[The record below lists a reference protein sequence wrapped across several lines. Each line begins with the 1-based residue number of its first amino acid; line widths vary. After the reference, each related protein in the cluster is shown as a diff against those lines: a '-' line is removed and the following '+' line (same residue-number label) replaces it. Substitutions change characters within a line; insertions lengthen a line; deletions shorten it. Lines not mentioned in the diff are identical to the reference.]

1 MKRVVKEILIGA
13 VAAICFLSASC
24 SKSESSIEQVL
35 ERANAE
41 YKMRNLSE
49 AMDAA
54 IEAID
59 KAGSSGADSLKAA
72 ALYLAANIA
81 MMNMEDSLSWVYAE
95 EAHNL
100 AISSNLPLHRCQV
113 LLLKGKLC
121 NYACIS
127 EANNRNEE
135 GLKYLQH
142 AIAIAKEYDYNAET
156 AQAYYVSADIL
167 INMNRWNDSD
177 LDLDIYD
184 RAGDFIAVGDSL
196 LAKYPGVASPNIS
209 VHIRYFR
216 QGNRYAEAIGYCK
229 SVIQATSGTDYLTLF
244 QVYDHLTQ
252 LQCIVGDLQGAAESH
267 GLCAYYTQLY
277 MKQSAENRITQM
289 KEKYEAQLQGQVIRR
304 RGIWIAVLL
313 ALLLL
318 SAAMLIMLTRRS
330 YMLRTREVDLTK
342 ALIQRDKLLAI
353 ARSSVDGKE
362 NAVEVEKIV
371 SEDLQR
377 PLIKLT
383 SRELEI
389 ARLAGQ
395 GLMNKEIA
403 AILSI
408 SPMTVGVH
416 KNNLYRKLGVSNN
429 IELLRYLQEVGL

>member
-13 VAAICFLSASC
+13 VAAVCFLPASC

-41 YKMRNLSE
+41 YKMRNLPE

-95 EAHNL
+95 EAQNL
-100 AISSNLPLHRCQV
+100 AISSNLPLQRCQV

-135 GLKYLQH
+135 GLKYLQQ

-177 LDLDIYD
+177 LDLDIYE

-196 LAKYPGVASPNIS
+196 LAKYPGVVSPNIS

-216 QGNRYAEAIGYCK
+216 QGKRYAEAIGYCK

-277 MKQSAENRITQM
+277 VKQSAENRITQM

-330 YMLRTREVDLTK
+330 YMLRTREADLTK

-416 KNNLYRKLGVSNN
+416 KNNLYRKLGVSNKK
-429 IELLRYLQEVGL
+429 LLRNL

>member
-13 VAAICFLSASC
+13 VAVICFLSASC

-41 YKMRNLSE
+41 YKMRNLPE

-54 IEAID
+54 REAID

-100 AISSNLPLHRCQV
+100 AISSNLPLQRCQV

-135 GLKYLQH
+135 GLKYLQQ

-177 LDLDIYD
+177 LDLDIYE

-196 LAKYPGVASPNIS
+196 LAKYPGVVSPNIS

-216 QGNRYAEAIGYCK
+216 QGKRYAEAIGY
-229 SVIQATSGTDYLTLF
+229 
-244 QVYDHLTQ
+244 
-252 LQCIVGDLQGAAESH
+252 
-267 GLCAYYTQLY
+267 
-277 MKQSAENRITQM
+277 
-289 KEKYEAQLQGQVIRR
+289 
-304 RGIWIAVLL
+304 
-313 ALLLL
+313 
-318 SAAMLIMLTRRS
+318 
-330 YMLRTREVDLTK
+330 
-342 ALIQRDKLLAI
+342 
-353 ARSSVDGKE
+353 
-362 NAVEVEKIV
+362 
-371 SEDLQR
+371 
-377 PLIKLT
+377 
-383 SRELEI
+383 
-389 ARLAGQ
+389 
-395 GLMNKEIA
+395 
-403 AILSI
+403 
-408 SPMTVGVH
+408 
-416 KNNLYRKLGVSNN
+416 
-429 IELLRYLQEVGL
+429 

>member
-13 VAAICFLSASC
+13 VAAICFLPASC

-41 YKMRNLSE
+41 YNMRNLPE

-54 IEAID
+54 REAID

-81 MMNMEDSLSWVYAE
+81 MRNMEDSLSWVYAE
-95 EAHNL
+95 EAYNL
-100 AISSNLPLHRCQV
+100 AISSNLPLQRCQV

-177 LDLDIYD
+177 LDLDIYE

-196 LAKYPGVASPNIS
+196 LAKYPGVVSPNIS

-277 MKQSAENRITQM
+277 MKQSAENRITQI
-289 KEKYEAQLQGQVIRR
+289 KKKYEAQRQCKIMCRLGS
-304 RGIWIAVLL
+304 WIVVLL

-318 SAAMLIMLTRRS
+318 FAAMLIMLTRRT
-330 YMLRTREVDLTK
+330 YMLRKREADLTR

-353 ARSSVDGKE
+353 ARSSVEGKE
-362 NAVEVEKIV
+362 NAVEV
-371 SEDLQR
+371 
-377 PLIKLT
+377 
-383 SRELEI
+383 
-389 ARLAGQ
+389 
-395 GLMNKEIA
+395 
-403 AILSI
+403 
-408 SPMTVGVH
+408 
-416 KNNLYRKLGVSNN
+416 
-429 IELLRYLQEVGL
+429 